1 MDSNYSF
8 KLLIV
13 LGFNEYFK
21 ASLKTVQAIPL
32 LHIHIVKVDKKQL
45 DDGFSLRSCSRPNCT
60 LSQAIIQLTVGLMSR

>member
-8 KLLIV
+8 TLFWDSTNTL
-13 LGFNEYFK
+13 
-21 ASLKTVQAIPL
+21 SLKTVQAIPL

>member
-1 MDSNYSF
+1 MNHGF
-8 KLLIV
+8 KLLIYPV

-32 LHIHIVKVDKKQL
+32 LHIHFVKVDKKQL